1 MTCYIFGAGTPP
13 KTKPDIK
20 SGLVIA
26 ADGGLETLNRFGI
39 NADIVIGDFDS
50 MSLVSGQNVIR
61 LKAEKDET
69 DMLAACNI
77 ALEKG
82 ADEIIIYGGLGGSR
96 LSHTLANFQ
105 LIASLSQKGV
115 KAHLLMDGLCVTAI
129 TDCSHKLKNAGG
141 YVSVFC
147 HTDTATGVTLTGF
160 KYPLSNATLYNNY
173 PLGVSNQIIA
183 DSALVTVKSGTLI
196 IIYGERL

>member
-13 KTKPDIK
+13 KLNPDIK

-26 ADGGLETLNRFGI
+26 ADGGLKTLKHFGI
-39 NADIVIGDFDS
+39 SADIVIGDFDS
-50 MSLVSGQNVIR
+50 MSPVSGQNVIR

-96 LSHTLANFQ
+96 LSHNLANFQ

-115 KAHLLMDGLCVTAI
+115 KASLLMDGLCVIAI
-129 TDCSHKLKNAGG
+129 TDCSLKLENTGG

-196 IIYGERL
+196 IIYGEKL